1 MDQPGSRSLVIL
13 LTALVAMGPMS
24 VTLYLPSMPALGVEF
39 QADTALVQQSFIIF
53 LAGFAMGQLV
63 YGPLADRFGR
73 RPVLVGGLAFY
84 MAASLACALS
94 TAIDGFLMARL
105 AQGLGACVGPV
116 VARAVVRDRFERSD
130 AVRAFAFIGTALAVA
145 PAIGPLIGGFLEVWF
160 GWRSTFVFLVG
171 YAGLMTGLVLLRL
184 EETIPARDPAATD
197 PVRLV
202 RNYGGLLSNPRYLGW
217 LAPIVFCFGGL
228 FAYNAAAPFLFI
240 DGLGLSPDRFGM
252 LAVFTVGAYA
262 TGSWL
267 AGRLE
272 GRFSARNAAGAGLSA
287 ATLAGAS
294 MLLLSGELSLARVI
308 GPMMLFVF
316 GFGLLI
322 PACTAAALHPF
333 PRIAGSA
340 SAMMGFL
347 QMGTGAACG
356 LILSR
361 VFAGTALS
369 VALIIAVLAAAG
381 AAIFLLL
388 TRTAAAEDA
397 AAGDG

>member
-1 MDQPGSRSLVIL
+1 MEQPGSRGLIIL
-13 LTALVAMGPMS
+13 LTALVAMGPVS
-24 VTLYLPSMPALGVEF
+24 VTLYLPSMPALGIEF
-39 QADTALVQQSFIIF
+39 QADSALVQQSFTIF
-53 LAGFAMGQLV
+53 LAGFAAAQLV

-73 RPVLVGGLAFY
+73 RPVLVGGLLVYIAG
-84 MAASLACALS
+84 SLACALS
-94 TAIDGFLMARL
+94 ASIESFLLFRL
-105 AQGLGACVGPV
+105 IQGLGACVGPV
-116 VARAVVRDRFERSD
+116 VARAVVRDRFDRSD

-145 PAIGPLIGGFLEVWF
+145 PAVGPLIGGFLEVWF
-160 GWRSTFVFLVG
+160 GWRSTFLFLVG
-171 YAGLMTGLVLLRL
+171 YSGLMIWLVLMRL
-184 EETIPARDPAATD
+184 EETIPERDPGATD
-197 PVRLV
+197 VVRLL

-217 LAPIVFCFGGL
+217 LSPIIFCFGGL
-228 FAYNAAAPFLFI
+228 FTYNAAAPFLFI
-240 DGLGLSPDRFGM
+240 EGLGLSPDQFGM
-252 LAVFTVGAYA
+252 LAVFTVSAYA

-272 GRFSARNAAGAGLSA
+272 GRLSARNAAGAGLAA

-322 PACTAAALHPF
+322 PASTAAALQPF

-356 LILSR
+356 MVLSGI
-361 VFAGTALS
+361 FTGTALS
-369 VALIIAVLAAAG
+369 VALIMAILAAVG
-381 AAIFLLL
+381 AVVFLLL

-397 AAGDG
+397 AAEEG